1 MGELIAQIW
10 TPQVQFLAV
19 STIIFFVCLYALSV
33 VWVARDAYARGCYWI
48 PWTLVALIPL
58 LGVIAYCL
66 LRPSLYVDDSQAQ
79 DVAYEL
85 QKRQLMQYGMCPQ
98 CSQPINDTF
107 IVCPFCAAPLKR
119 VCTQCAKPL
128 DTSWKLCP
136 YCATPCA
143 DDDSSVCADNASD
156 NVHDDVSENSDDSAQ

>member
-1 MGELIAQIW
+1 MSELIAQIW
-10 TPQVQFLAV
+10 TPQVQFFAV

-66 LRPSLYVDDSQAQ
+66 LRPSFYVEDSQAQ
-79 DVAYEL
+79 DLAYEL
-85 QKRQLMQYGMCPQ
+85 QKRQLLQYGSCPQ

-107 IVCPFCAAPLKR
+107 IVCPYCATTLKH
-119 VCTQCAKPL
+119 VCTQCEKPL
-128 DTSWKLCP
+128 DVSWKVCP

-143 DDDSSVCADNASD
+143 DNKSCASSNDTPDNSPDSVFANGK
-156 NVHDDVSENSDDSAQ
+156 NGVE